1 MPEKSDRPLKLSK
14 AGLRSFFWAV
24 VLSGGLLYH
33 AGSQEP
39 AATGPSGP
47 ENRPANGPRPSVR
60 LELDSADAALTGQFD
75 SGTEGQTVKFDK
87 PVTGRYFCLE
97 TLSAQDGRA
106 YAAVAEL
113 NLLDA
118 SGEELNRSGW
128 KIIYADS
135 EEHDREDGSAENA
148 IDGNPA
154 TIWHTQWSTDS
165 PNHPHH
171 LIIDLGRTET
181 LTGFRY
187 LPRPGGSMVGGRIK
201 DYRIYVGD
209 NLLKENAPDKTL
221 PENCYLFGYFSG
233 NGEPGLHL
241 AYSLNGFRWDTINHG
256 HSLLLPEVGDK
267 LMRDPCLILAPDGV
281 FHLVWT
287 AAWRGNYIGYASS
300 RDLVHWSEQ
309 TAIPVMTNDPATLN
323 CWAPEIF
330 WDRRQGA
337 YLVYWASTVTNKF
350 GGAVQTD
357 NNRIYCTTTRDFRT
371 FSETKLF
378 FDPGFSTLDATMFEN
393 SNRFYLV
400 FKDDSIGHLRLAM
413 AHSPTGPFGPV
424 SGPLETDYAEGPMLF
439 RLGNQIV
446 ASYHLVSEN
455 RCGAVKTT
463 DLQHWEDISSGL
475 FLPAGSAQGAV
486 LPISGERLKPLVQA
500 GMLEMGVTP
509 EASEL
514 GIGDWIWTTNVM
526 DRQSCHLWHAFEIP
540 QNSPVA
546 RAELR
551 MTADNSYTA
560 YLDGREIGRG
570 GDANSLAEYDLTLLM
585 TPGRHVL
592 AIEAFNDTL
601 DAGVILGLRMKLANG
616 RKIEIFSDPSW
627 RVVTGDDRRW
637 KTRASAENS
646 WPPAQV
652 VGYAGKAWWQHPYK
666 ITQVPPLQPQ
676 IVHFWQQ
683 GWVLAILLLACLT
696 VLVLWVRQGL
706 RLALQTRAQNLLE
719 RERARIARDMHDD
732 LGSGLTQLTLLGE
745 LVLRETPREGDN
757 RNRLNELCARSRAL
771 LRSMDEIVWMV
782 NPRRDTVKDFAAFVS
797 EHAQEFLA
805 ATAIRCRQEVMEE
818 LPAIP
823 LDLPQRRNLLL
834 AVKEAI
840 RNAARHSGANEI
852 KLGLQ
857 VADNCLNVV
866 VEDNG
871 AGFAAAGDTAPQ
883 RNGLTNMKQR
893 LADIGGSF
901 TLVTSPGKGCRIM
914 FSLPLQVSEKN
925 LKVKP

>member
-1 MPEKSDRPLKLSK
+1 M
-14 AGLRSFFWAV
+14 
-24 VLSGGLLYH
+24 
-33 AGSQEP
+33 
-39 AATGPSGP
+39 
-47 ENRPANGPRPSVR
+47 
-60 LELDSADAALTGQFD
+60 ELDSADAALTGQFD